1 MVKPAEDHPYSGIAY
16 LLFYKLHQPLLT
28 STTQERGKI
37 KGLELFRVD
46 MIVLAS
52 IFANFIM
59 QKFDFDSLIQSE
71 YSIKEGAADEYLNP

>member
-1 MVKPAEDHPYSGIAY
+1 
-16 LLFYKLHQPLLT
+16 
-28 STTQERGKI
+28 
-37 KGLELFRVD
+37 